1 MQLAH
6 SYPKRIAGICV
17 LIPYTIE
24 ESVPNNSAK
33 IDPNLE
39 ELNSQHNQEENRWR
53 GGESNNLDTIK

>member
-24 ESVPNNSAK
+24 ESVPHNSAK

-39 ELNSQHNQEENRWR
+39 ELNSQHNQEENR
-53 GGESNNLDTIK
+53 